1 MSGDYDVG
9 YGRPPK
15 HTRFKKGRSGNPKGR
30 PKSTKSLLNDLSE
43 ELQEQVIVREGP
55 NEMRITKQR
64 AMVKSMTAKAIKG
77 EPRAFTILYAMM
89 LRLPE
94 VGDADNTEAPL
105 TEDERAALATLE
117 AQILRRAKQR
127 SAPGRDTKAPPESK
141 E

>member
-43 ELQEQVIVREGP
+43 ELQEQVIVREGQT
-55 NEMRITKQR
+55 EMRITKQR
-64 AMVKSMTAKAIKG
+64 AMVKSMTAKAIKS

-94 VGDADNTEAPL
+94 VGDADNAEAPL

-117 AQILRRAKQR
+117 AQILRRVEQK
-127 SAPGRDTKAPPESK
+127 SAPGRDTKSPPESK

>member
-1 MSGDYDVG
+1 MAGDYDVG

-43 ELQEQVIVREGP
+43 ELQEQVIVREGQT
-55 NEMRITKQR
+55 EMRITKQR

-77 EPRAFTILYAMM
+77 EPRAFTILYSMM
-89 LRLPE
+89 LRLSE

>member
-1 MSGDYDVG
+1 
-9 YGRPPK
+9 
-15 HTRFKKGRSGNPKGR
+15 
-30 PKSTKSLLNDLSE
+30 
-43 ELQEQVIVREGP
+43 
-55 NEMRITKQR
+55 MRITKQR

-89 LRLPE
+89 LRLSE

-117 AQILRRAKQR
+117 AQILRRAEQR
-127 SAPGRDTKAPPESK
+127 SAPGRDTKAPPDSK